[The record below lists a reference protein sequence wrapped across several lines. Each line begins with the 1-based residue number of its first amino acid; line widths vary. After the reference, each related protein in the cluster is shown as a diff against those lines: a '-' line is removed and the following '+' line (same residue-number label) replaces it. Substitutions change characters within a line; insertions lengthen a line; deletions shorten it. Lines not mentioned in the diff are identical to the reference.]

1 MFKTLPKNIL
11 SKHTSGVEQTDGGGR
26 ATLILLKLFLARQV
40 DIKLSSAA
48 LVLLYR
54 RIENQVNPPLSV
66 KRQRTQREREQEL
79 LNS

>member
-1 MFKTLPKNIL
+1 MGHNK
-11 SKHTSGVEQTDGGGR
+11 SRVEEFF
-26 ATLILLKLFLARQV
+26 LLKLLARKV

-54 RIENQVNPPLSV
+54 GIENQVNPPLSV

-79 LNS
+79 SNS